1 MKRLVIVAALVTTA
15 CSGARADDLGLARQE
30 ALHVCARSY
39 QDTIVDP
46 DTSGPDHEGK
56 DPLANC
62 IAQVTVELER
72 ALREADEMIKHPRH

>member
-1 MKRLVIVAALVTTA
+1 MKRLVVVAALVATA
-15 CSGARADDLGLARQE
+15 SGVGRADDLGLARQE
-30 ALHVCARSY
+30 ALHLCARSY

-56 DPLANC
+56 DELANC
-62 IAQVTVELER
+62 IARVTVELER